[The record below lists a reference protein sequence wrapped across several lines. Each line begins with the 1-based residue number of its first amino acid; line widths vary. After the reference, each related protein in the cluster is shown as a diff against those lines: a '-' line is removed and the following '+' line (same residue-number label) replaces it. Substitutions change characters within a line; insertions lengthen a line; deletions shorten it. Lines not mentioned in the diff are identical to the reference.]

1 MQAALMQVCLS
12 IRRLPLI
19 SPVKEVTVLLESG
32 CHPEKTPQLRREKL
46 NQCGDPYSSKHRIS
60 TQ

>member
-19 SPVKEVTVLLESG
+19 SSVKEVTVLLESG
-32 CHPEKTPQLRREKL
+32 CHPGKNPAFEARKIKSVR
-46 NQCGDPYSSKHRIS
+46 
-60 TQ
+60 